1 MTSRAIAIVLA
12 LTTTVVAFGAD
23 KYELRTF
30 KKTVLGERFFAEGAT
45 YGDLNNDGKA
55 DLIGGPYWW
64 EGPDFKKQHE
74 FYPAKPF
81 DPKGYS
87 DNFFAFVYDFNGDKW
102 NDILIYGFPGKD
114 ASWFQNPG
122 KDGGDGHWKRHV
134 VFDQVDNESPTWG
147 DLTGDGKPEIIFQ
160 TDGFFGYAT
169 PDWNAPEKK
178 WTFHRIS
185 PKVAG
190 GNFTHG
196 LGWGDVNRDG
206 RADLLEKNGWWEQ
219 PESLE
224 GDPEW
229 KHHPVKFSG
238 PGGAQMYAYDVNC
251 DGLND
256 VITSLAAH
264 GFGLAWYE
272 QQRTEEGE
280 PKFEQHIITGSK
292 PEDNEYG
299 VKFAELH
306 AIDLVDMNGDGLLD
320 IVTGKRWW
328 SHGREGDPE
337 RDAPAVIYWFELE
350 CPKPGDASWVPH
362 LIDDDSGVGV
372 QVVAGDFTGDGQ
384 PDVIVSNKKG
394 THYHVQEV
402 KEVSREE
409 YEKAQP
415 KPKAKMAQSRTPED
429 AAQAMTVPPGFS
441 VKLLAG
447 EPDVQQPIAM
457 AFDDRGR
464 LWIAEAYSYPIRRK
478 DEDAKDRILIFEDT
492 DGNHT
497 LDKRTVFY
505 EGLNL
510 VSGMELGFGGV
521 YVGAAPYLLFIP
533 DADGDDKPDG
543 KPQILLDGWGM
554 EDTHETLN
562 SFIWGPDGWL
572 YGCHGVFTHSKV
584 GKPGTPDELR
594 TKINAGIW
602 RYHPTRHEFEVFAE
616 GTSNPWGIDF
626 NDRGQ
631 AFATACVIPH
641 LYHIIQGGR
650 YFRQAGQHF
659 NPYTFDDI
667 KTIARHRHWVGNQ
680 WNDAD
685 RARSDSNGGGHA
697 HAGAMFYL
705 GGAWPEQYRNQL
717 FMNNIHGSRLNQDVI
732 SKTKGSGYS
741 GDAAPDFLFA
751 NDLSSQILYL
761 TYGPDGQVTM
771 IDWYDRNQC
780 HHGNVEGH
788 DRSNGRIFKIVYNDA
803 KPVRVD
809 LTKLSNKDLVDLQV
823 HTNEWYRRHAR
834 RILQERAPQGKERAG
849 LVEHISNLWVAE
861 ERQDAERLPL
871 LWTLHVIGET
881 AEAVESANAA
891 EDSAIRGWSLQ
902 LLAEQPGHE
911 QQLAKQVSRIGMK
924 SPLVRLYLASAL
936 QRLPLDQRWE
946 FVQKLVNFAEDADDH
961 NLPLM
966 YWYAIE
972 PLVMADTP
980 RAMKL
985 AAESK
990 IPLISRYIVRR
1001 AAAEEPGYEAL
1012 LSHLSAADE
1021 ETQQWMLEEIVAAL
1035 MLRANMKMPAAWKTA
1050 YEKLLARKNASLSE
1064 QAEFIAVKF
1073 GDERVMPKLRQTLAD
1088 RKLPDDRRT
1097 LALQALMAGKDK
1109 QLPAILRGLLDDPKL
1124 RTSAI
1129 SSLAAFEDPETPKAL
1144 LDIYAKLS
1152 TTDKQVALAT
1162 LTSRPDYVLA
1172 LLDAIEAKQVDR
1184 NDLTAFT
1191 VRQLARLDD
1200 KRVVERLN
1208 EVWGTLR
1215 ETPADKIAELAK
1227 FKQQLKPAVLAKANL
1242 PHGRE
1247 LFNKT
1252 CGTCH
1257 KLFDSGKTIGPDL
1270 TGSNRA
1276 NLDYLLENML
1286 DPSAVIGKDYQLTQ
1300 VLTTDGRQINGIVK
1314 NENATAVTLQTPTD
1328 LVTIPI
1334 ADIDVRELVKLSLM
1348 PEGQLKPMSPE
1359 DVRDLVAYLGAA
1371 AQVPL
1376 PGDGPYLDPK
1386 TGKVADAI
1394 EGETIKVL
1402 GKTGGATGSQDMR
1415 PFTLSKWSNG
1425 AQLWWTGGKP
1435 GDKLTVEVPVKEDG
1449 RYEVFV
1455 VATKAVDYGIVKLT
1469 FDGGQS
1475 TAPIDLFND
1484 GVINTPPISLG
1495 VHELKKGNYP
1505 VTAEI
1510 TGANEK
1516 AVKAYMFAL
1525 DYVALIPA
1533 KEVEAGAQK

>member
-1 MTSRAIAIVLA
+1 
-12 LTTTVVAFGAD
+12 
-23 KYELRTF
+23 
-30 KKTVLGERFFAEGAT
+30 
-45 YGDLNNDGKA
+45 
-55 DLIGGPYWW
+55 
-64 EGPDFKKQHE
+64 
-74 FYPAKPF
+74 
-81 DPKGYS
+81 
-87 DNFFAFVYDFNGDKW
+87 
-102 NDILIYGFPGKD
+102 
-114 ASWFQNPG
+114 
-122 KDGGDGHWKRHV
+122 
-134 VFDQVDNESPTWG
+134 
-147 DLTGDGKPEIIFQ
+147 
-160 TDGFFGYAT
+160 
-169 PDWNAPEKK
+169 
-178 WTFHRIS
+178 
-185 PKVAG
+185 
-190 GNFTHG
+190 
-196 LGWGDVNRDG
+196 
-206 RADLLEKNGWWEQ
+206 
-219 PESLE
+219 
-224 GDPEW
+224 
-229 KHHPVKFSG
+229 
-238 PGGAQMYAYDVNC
+238 MYAYDVDG

-264 GFGLAWYE
+264 GFGLAWY
-272 QQRTEEGE
+272 QQQKGDDGE

-292 PEDNEYG
+292 PEENPYG

-306 AIDLVDMNGDGLLD
+306 AIDLIDMNGDGLKD

-337 RDAPAVIYWFELE
+337 RDAPAVIYWFEL
-350 CPKPGDASWVPH
+350 KRDKDGDVDWVPH
-362 LIDDDSGVGV
+362 LIDDDSGIGV
-372 QVVAGDFTGDGQ
+372 QVVAGDFSGDGQ

-394 THYHVQEV
+394 THYHIQQVE
-402 KEVSREE
+402 EVSKEE
-409 YEKAQP
+409 YEKARP
-415 KPKAKMAQSRTPED
+415 KRKEKMATSRSPED

-457 AFDDRGR
+457 AYDDRGR

-478 DEDAKDRILIFEDT
+478 PEDAKDRILIFEDT

-521 YVGAAPYLLFIP
+521 YIGAAPNLLFIP

-543 KPQILLDGWGM
+543 EPQILLDGWGY

-584 GKPGTPDELR
+584 GKPGTPDEER
-594 TKINAGIW
+594 KKINAGIW

-631 AFATACVIPH
+631 CFATACVIPH

-667 KTIARHRHWVGNQ
+667 KTIAKHRHWVGNQ

-717 FMNNIHGSRLNQDVI
+717 FMNNIHGARLNQDVI
-732 SKTKGSGYS
+732 TKTKGSGYE

-751 NDLSSQILYL
+751 NDVSSQILYM

-788 DRSNGRIFKIVYNDA
+788 DRSNGRIFKIIHNDA
-803 KPVRVD
+803 KPVTVD
-809 LTKLSNKDLVDLQV
+809 LRELQSHGLVDLLLNS
-823 HTNEWYRRHAR
+823 NEWYARHAR
-834 RILQERAPQGKERAG
+834 RILQERAPKGKERDE
-849 LVEHISNLWVAE
+849 LVRYISELWVYE
-861 ERQDAERLPL
+861 ERDDDQRLRLLWGLHALGEDVLSWADTGGDETINAWVIQLLCEQPNTSTSKALNSYLEKVKQLDASPL
-871 LWTLHVIGET
+871 L
-881 AEAVESANAA
+881 
-891 EDSAIRGWSLQ
+891 R
-902 LLAEQPGHE
+902 
-911 QQLAKQVSRIGMK
+911 M
-924 SPLVRLYLASAL
+924 YLASAL
-936 QRLPLDQRWE
+936 QRLPLDQRWDHATT
-946 FVQKLVNFAEDADDH
+946 LTAHAEDAKDH

-1001 AAAEEPGYEAL
+1001 AAAEEPGYQAL
-1012 LSHLSAADE
+1012 LSHLSGADE
-1021 ETQQWMLEEIVAAL
+1021 ETQQWMVEEIVAAL
-1035 MLRANMKMPAAWKTA
+1035 KLRANMEMPAAWETA
-1050 YEKLLARKNASLSE
+1050 YEKLLARKNAALSE

-1073 GDERVMPKLRQTLAD
+1073 GDERVMPKLRTTLTD
-1088 RKLPDDRRT
+1088 RKLDDDRRK

-1109 QLPAILRGLLDDPKL
+1109 QLPGILRGLLDDDKL

-1129 SSLAAFEDPETPKAL
+1129 SSLAAFEDPETPKVL
-1144 LDIYAKLS
+1144 IDVYSKLS
-1152 TTDKQVALAT
+1152 ATDKQAALAT
-1162 LTSRPDYVLA
+1162 LTSRGDYVLA
-1172 LLDAIEAKQVDR
+1172 LLDAIEAKQIDR
-1184 NDLTAFT
+1184 NDLTAFS

-1200 KRVVERLN
+1200 KRVIERLN

-1215 ETPADKIAELAK
+1215 ETPAEKTEELK
-1227 FKQQLKPAVLAKANL
+1227 KLKEQLKPGVLAKANL

-1247 LFNKT
+1247 LYAKT

-1257 KLFDSGKTIGPDL
+1257 KLFDAGKTIGPDL

-1300 VLTTDGRQINGIVK
+1300 VLTTDGRQVNGIIK

-1328 LVTIPI
+1328 LVTIPLS
-1334 ADIDVRELVKLSLM
+1334 DIDERELVKLSLM

-1359 DVRDLVAYLGAA
+1359 DVRDLVAYLGAP
-1371 AQVPL
+1371 AQVAL
-1376 PGDGPYLDPK
+1376 PGAGPYLDPK

-1394 EGETIKVL
+1394 EGEAIKVL
-1402 GKTGGATGSQDMR
+1402 DKTAGATGAQDMR
-1415 PFTLSKWSNG
+1415 PFPLAKWSGG
-1425 AQLWWTGGKP
+1425 AQLWWTGAKP
-1435 GDKLTVEVPVKEDG
+1435 GDKLTVEVPVKDDG

-1469 FDGGQS
+1469 FDGGQQ

-1484 GVINTPPISLG
+1484 GVITTPPISLG
-1495 VHELKKGNYP
+1495 VHDLKKGKYP
-1505 VTAEI
+1505 LIAEI
-1510 TGANEK
+1510 IGANEK
-1516 AVKAYMFAL
+1516 AVKAYMFAI

-1533 KEVEAGAQK
+1533 KEEK

>member
-1 MTSRAIAIVLA
+1 MTLRFATVGCLVLSILPA
-12 LTTTVVAFGAD
+12 AAAD
-23 KYELRTF
+23 KFELRTF

-45 YGDLNNDGKA
+45 YGDLNNDGKP
-55 DLIGGPYWW
+55 DLIAGPYWF

-87 DNFFAFVYDFNGDKW
+87 DNFFAFVHDFNGDKW

-114 ASWFQNPG
+114 ASWFENPG
-122 KDGGDGHWKRHV
+122 KDGDGHWKRHV

-147 DLTGDGKPEIIFQ
+147 DLTGDGQPEMIFQ
-160 TDGFFGYAT
+160 SAGFFGYAT

-178 WTFHRIS
+178 WTFHKIS
-185 PKVAG
+185 DKSAG

-196 LGWGDVNRDG
+196 LGWGDVNGDG
-206 RADLLEKNGWWEQ
+206 RPDLLEKNGWWEQ

-224 GDPEW
+224 GDPQW
-229 KHHPVKFSG
+229 KKHPFQFSA
-238 PGGAQMYAYDVNC
+238 PGGAQMYAYDVDG

-264 GFGLAWYE
+264 GFGLAWYK
-272 QQRTEEGE
+272 QSKGDDGE
-280 PKFEQHIITGSK
+280 PTFEQHLITGSK
-292 PEDNEYG
+292 PEENPYG

-306 AIDLVDMNGDGLLD
+306 AIDLIDMNGDGLKD

-337 RDAPAVIYWFELE
+337 RDSPAVMYWFELKRGE
-350 CPKPGDASWVPH
+350 DGEVDWVPH

-372 QVVAGDFTGDGQ
+372 QVVAGDFSGDGQ

-394 THYHVQEV
+394 THYHIQQV
-402 KEVSREE
+402 KEVTKEE
-409 YEKAQP
+409 FEAAQP
-415 KPKAKMAQSRTPED
+415 RRKEKTAQSRTPED
-429 AAQAMTVPPGFS
+429 AARAMTVPPAFS

-457 AFDDRGR
+457 AYDDRGR
-464 LWIAEAYSYPIRRK
+464 LWVAEAYCYPIRRK
-478 DEDAKDRILIFEDT
+478 PEHAKDRILIFEDT
-492 DGNHT
+492 NGDHT

-521 YVGAAPYLLFIP
+521 YIGAAPNLLFIP

-543 KPQILLDGWGM
+543 EPQILLDGWGY

-584 GKPGTPDELR
+584 GKPGTPDKDRIKL
-594 TKINAGIW
+594 NAGIW

-616 GTSNPWGIDF
+616 GTSNPWGVDF

-631 AFATACVIPH
+631 CFATACVIPH

-667 KTIARHRHWVGNQ
+667 KTIAKHRHWVGNQ
-680 WNDAD
+680 WNNED
-685 RARSDSNGGGHA
+685 RAKSDSNGGGHA

-705 GGAWPEQYRNQL
+705 GGAWPEKYRNQL
-717 FMNNIHGSRLNQDVI
+717 FMNNIHGARLNQDQI
-732 SKTKGSGYS
+732 TKTKGSGYE

-751 NDLSSQILYL
+751 NDVSSQILYL

-788 DRSNGRIFKIVYNDA
+788 DRSNGRIFKIIYNDA
-803 KPVRVD
+803 KPVKVD
-809 LTKLSNKDLVDLQV
+809 LKKLSSEELMDLLLHD
-823 HTNEWYRRHAR
+823 NEWYARHAR
-834 RILQERAPQGKERAG
+834 RILQERSASGIDINQRRLG
-849 LVEHISNLWVAE
+849 LLFAKNLDP
-861 ERQDAERLPL
+861 RNSLRL
-871 LWTLHVIGET
+871 LWTLHATDSLSPANLIERLNNENDVVRSWIVRLVCDGGVPSRELIGKLT
-881 AEAVESANAA
+881 TIAGS
-891 EDSAIRGWSLQ
+891 D
-902 LLAEQPGHE
+902 PP
-911 QQLAKQVSRIGMK
+911 
-924 SPLVRLYLASAL
+924 PLVRLSLASAL
-936 QRLPLDQRWE
+936 QRLPLEERWNI
-946 FVQKLVNFAEDADDH
+946 VMNLVSHAEDADDH

-1012 LSHLSAADE
+1012 LSHLSGADE

-1035 MLRANMKMPAAWKTA
+1035 KLRANMKMPAAWEDA
-1050 YEKLLARKNASLSE
+1050 FEKLTARKNPAIQE

-1109 QLPAILRGLLDDPKL
+1109 QLPAILRELLDDPKL

-1129 SSLAAFEDPETPKAL
+1129 SSLAALEDPETPQAL
-1144 LDIYAKLS
+1144 IDVYAKLS
-1152 TTDKQVALAT
+1152 ATDKQAALAT
-1162 LTSRPDYVLA
+1162 LTSRAEYVLA
-1172 LLDAIEAKQVDR
+1172 LLDAIEAKRIDR
-1184 NDLTAFT
+1184 NDLSAFT
-1191 VRQLARLDD
+1191 VRQLSRLDD
-1200 KRVVERLN
+1200 KRVVARLN
-1208 EVWGTLR
+1208 DVWGQIR
-1215 ETPADKIAELAK
+1215 ETPADKAAEMEK
-1227 FKQQLKPAVLAKANL
+1227 YKQALKPGVLAKASL

-1247 LFNKT
+1247 LFAKT

-1257 KLFDSGKTIGPDL
+1257 KLFDDGKAIGPDL

-1286 DPSAVIGKDYQLTQ
+1286 DPGAVIGRDYQVTEIE
-1300 VLTTDGRQINGIVK
+1300 TNEGRIINGIIK
-1314 NENATAVTLQTPTD
+1314 DENATAVTLQTPTD
-1328 LVTIPI
+1328 IITISKSEIGARALVP
-1334 ADIDVRELVKLSLM
+1334 LSLM
-1348 PEGQLKPMSPE
+1348 PEGQLKPLTPE
-1359 DVRDLVAYLGAA
+1359 QVRDLVAYLATP

-1376 PGDGPYLDPK
+1376 PGAGPWLDPK
-1386 TGKVADAI
+1386 TGKVAGAI

-1402 GKTGGATGSQDMR
+1402 EKTAGATGAQDMGGF
-1415 PFTLSKWSNG
+1415 PLAKWSNN
-1425 AQLWWTGGKP
+1425 AQLWWTGAKP
-1435 GDKLTVEVPVKEDG
+1435 GDKLTVEVPVEQAG

-1455 VATKAVDYGIVKLT
+1455 VSTKAVDYGIVKLRLG
-1469 FDGGQS
+1469 DGQATGE
-1475 TAPIDLFND
+1475 IDLYNN
-1484 GVINTPPISLG
+1484 GVITTPPISLG
-1495 VHELKKGNYP
+1495 VHDLQPGKHRL
-1505 VTAEI
+1505 TAEI

-1516 AVKAYMFAL
+1516 AVKGYMFAI
-1525 DYVALIPA
+1525 DYVALMPA
-1533 KEVEAGAQK
+1533 KEAAEK